1 MAHSSI
7 LERITDVSQ
16 KLASEVHL
24 RSLRDSFIITV
35 PFLVLA
41 GLFIML
47 NYVFLDPKGIL
58 SGLLST
64 DTLVQ
69 LRNIGERVLN
79 GTMNILSLML
89 VILIAYH
96 IASKKKHPTPVI
108 PAMVALAVFYALM
121 PIETVQTLA
130 DGQQVR
136 LTGMVS
142 YGSTNAGGV
151 FLAILTAVLSTNLFL
166 WISKNK
172 KLQIRLGDDVPSMV
186 VRCFQL
192 C

>member
-47 NYVFLDPKGIL
+47 NYVFLDPKGIF
-58 SGLLST
+58 
-64 DTLVQ
+64 
-69 LRNIGERVLN
+69 N

-130 DGQQVR
+130 DG
-136 LTGMVS
+136 
-142 YGSTNAGGV
+142 
-151 FLAILTAVLSTNLFL
+151 
-166 WISKNK
+166 
-172 KLQIRLGDDVPSMV
+172 
-186 VRCFQL
+186 
-192 C
+192 